1 MIFLPRKA
9 RVRAQSMLQSLVG
22 YFSRMTGGSL
32 LGSFNL
38 PVSIQTNEGLSWS
51 DDGKLA
57 IVTKKGVYV
66 FEITPNA
73 RGPGGPKARIT
84 KNTINF
90 VKTFVEADVSGS
102 PWQLDNLLTEEDLA
116 ALPRSLRTE
125 VLLDRLICPHLA
137 AAGEH
142 SEHHQT
148 FRQHS
153 KVGQAGSQCRSQNPR
168 EVLTLRGF

>member
-1 MIFLPRKA
+1 
-9 RVRAQSMLQSLVG
+9 MLQSLVG

-153 KVGQAGSQCRSQNPR
+153 KVGQAGSKCRSQNPR
-168 EVLTLRGF
+168 EVLT

>member
-1 MIFLPRKA
+1 
-9 RVRAQSMLQSLVG
+9 MLQSLVG

-32 LGSFNL
+32 LGSFQL
-38 PVSIQTNEGLSWS
+38 PVSIQTSQGLSWS

-73 RGPGGPKARIT
+73 RGGSGGPKVRNT

-90 VKTFVEADVSGS
+90 VKTFVEADLSGS
-102 PWQLDNLLTEEDLA
+102 PWELDNLLTEDDMAL
-116 ALPRSLRTE
+116 LPRSLRTE
-125 VLLDRLICPHLA
+125 VLLDRLVCPHLA

-142 SEHHQT
+142 TDQQQT
-148 FRQHS
+148 FRQYC
-153 KVGQAGSQCRSQNPR
+153 KVTTGQASRKCQIEN
-168 EVLTLRGF
+168 LH

>member
-1 MIFLPRKA
+1 
-9 RVRAQSMLQSLVG
+9 
-22 YFSRMTGGSL
+22 MTGGSL

-90 VKTFVEADVSGS
+90 VKTFVEADLSGS

-116 ALPRSLRTE
+116 LLPRSLRTE
-125 VLLDRLICPHLA
+125 VVLDRLVCPHLA

-142 SEHHQT
+142 TDQQQT
-148 FRQHS
+148 FRQYC
-153 KVGQAGSQCRSQNPR
+153 KVTIENDICISRILIGRAP
-168 EVLTLRGF
+168 TLLPPH

>member
-9 RVRAQSMLQSLVG
+9 RARAPSMLQSLVG
-22 YFSRMTGGSL
+22 YFSRMTGCSL

-73 RGPGGPKARIT
+73 RGGPGGPKARIT

-90 VKTFVEADVSGS
+90 VKTFVEADLSGS

-116 ALPRSLRTE
+116 AKVAAVRRAQGGERAEPRISVRSL
-125 VLLDRLICPHLA
+125 
-137 AAGEH
+137 
-142 SEHHQT
+142 
-148 FRQHS
+148 
-153 KVGQAGSQCRSQNPR
+153 
-168 EVLTLRGF
+168 LR